1 MRRPHPQSNRLLI
14 SCMTLGIWLTVFV
27 LKGNSVSAQQHLSE
41 PTIVH
46 NNIAVETPS
55 DAMQLVSVKGCFSN
69 QNICVDSQDE
79 IWVVSAHQPCGNTS
93 DECSVTE
100 FHTQRLECSQWKPR
114 SVSDLAAAHQSDL
127 EHVTVLVFHGNNTN
141 GEWALTRGMQFYD
154 QVFGQHPDGRP
165 PVRLVI
171 LAWESA
177 KVLPRPCPDYKL
189 KSARAV
195 SLGPSIGA
203 LLDEL
208 SGPRPVLVG
217 YSLGAQ
223 VVLSAMTEMAS
234 RESENSIGCQ
244 QGSGGCQQGFQL
256 ALVAPALNADF
267 ACGDLASIGSNP
279 LIDRAEIFVN
289 RNDRV
294 LRAARLLNRKRC
306 DDPTIE
312 PSLIGLVDKGRV
324 DLNRFQ
330 LHDVTREVRN
340 RHSLVNYIESSNL
353 KCRIRQIVSD
363 VAPEHLN
370 QIVETEL
377 GASVEEITATETIA
391 AEEDSVKAIQR

>member
-1 MRRPHPQSNRLLI
+1 
-14 SCMTLGIWLTVFV
+14 
-27 LKGNSVSAQQHLSE
+27 
-41 PTIVH
+41 
-46 NNIAVETPS
+46 
-55 DAMQLVSVKGCFSN
+55 
-69 QNICVDSQDE
+69 
-79 IWVVSAHQPCGNTS
+79 
-93 DECSVTE
+93 
-100 FHTQRLECSQWKPR
+100 
-114 SVSDLAAAHQSDL
+114 
-127 EHVTVLVFHGNNTN
+127 
-141 GEWALTRGMQFYD
+141 
-154 QVFGQHPDGRP
+154 
-165 PVRLVI
+165 
-171 LAWESA
+171 
-177 KVLPRPCPDYKL
+177 
-189 KSARAV
+189 
-195 SLGPSIGA
+195 
-203 LLDEL
+203 
-208 SGPRPVLVG
+208 
-217 YSLGAQ
+217 
-223 VVLSAMTEMAS
+223 MTEMAS
-234 RESENSIGCQ
+234 RESENSI
-244 QGSGGCQQGFQL
+244 GCQQGFQL

-353 KCRIRQIVSD
+353 QCRIRQIVSD

-377 GASVEEITATETIA
+377 GASVEEIAATETIA
-391 AEEDSVKAIQR
+391 AEEDSVKAIQQ